1 MVSTAR
7 RRWRCNPARYLF
19 VSTLRP
25 KVLWRRLLGYGPTS
39 RPRSR
44 CPLQPTSR
52 DDARRIRAGQTGC
65 NPPAYLKI
73 EMFPAPKPSLTR
85 VMPSAPSTTSGDPG
99 IAHLR
104 VVDADSYTDWESVY
118 RDNIDRL
125 YRLMYARVGNRADAE
140 DLTSEVFRTALGPLK
155 MGLSKGEVRSYLLTT
170 AQTVLAS
177 HWRRTL
183 GAPVTSIDPDSAMAE
198 LVEPS
203 APEEPSDAPRRAAQ
217 VLAALPERYR
227 RILELRFL
235 EACSI
240 KEAAQAMGV
249 SVSNAKVL
257 QHRAL
262 RMAAKAGLEVE
273 Q

>member
-1 MVSTAR
+1 
-7 RRWRCNPARYLF
+7 
-19 VSTLRP
+19 
-25 KVLWRRLLGYGPTS
+25 
-39 RPRSR
+39 
-44 CPLQPTSR
+44 
-52 DDARRIRAGQTGC
+52 
-65 NPPAYLKI
+65 
-73 EMFPAPKPSLTR
+73 MFPAPKPSLTR
-85 VMPSAPSTTSGDPG
+85 VIDPPATSCAPDVTR
-99 IAHLR
+99 LR
-104 VVDADSYTDWESVY
+104 VLDADSYTDWESVY

-155 MGLSKGEVRSYLLTT
+155 LASSKGEVRSYLLTT

-183 GAPVTSIDPDSAMAE
+183 GASVTSIDPESDMNS

-203 APEEPSDAPRRAAQ
+203 GAEEPSDAPQRARRI
-217 VLAALPERYR
+217 LAALPERYR

>member
-1 MVSTAR
+1 MVDS
-7 RRWRCNPARYLF
+7 
-19 VSTLRP
+19 
-25 KVLWRRLLGYGPTS
+25 
-39 RPRSR
+39 
-44 CPLQPTSR
+44 
-52 DDARRIRAGQTGC
+52 
-65 NPPAYLKI
+65 
-73 EMFPAPKPSLTR
+73 
-85 VMPSAPSTTSGDPG
+85 
-99 IAHLR
+99 
-104 VVDADSYTDWESVY
+104 DSYTDWESVY
-118 RDNIDRL
+118 RDNVERL
-125 YRLMYARVGNRADAE
+125 YRLMYARVGNRSDAE
-140 DLTSEVFRTALGPLK
+140 DLTSEVFRTALGPLR
-155 MGLSKGEVRSYLLTT
+155 LASSKGEVRSYLLTT

-183 GAPVTSIDPDSAMAE
+183 GAPVTTIDPESDMNSLA
-198 LVEPS
+198 EPS
-203 APEEPSDAPRRAAQ
+203 GTEEPSDAPQRAGRI
-217 VLAALPERYR
+217 LAALPDRYR

>member
-1 MVSTAR
+1 
-7 RRWRCNPARYLF
+7 
-19 VSTLRP
+19 
-25 KVLWRRLLGYGPTS
+25 VLWHGSSVTDPFPAEEAGAPA
-39 RPRSR
+39 
-44 CPLQPTSR
+44 R
-52 DDARRIRAGQTGC
+52 DDARRIRAGQAGC

-73 EMFPAPKPSLTR
+73 EMFLAPKPPLTP
-85 VMPSAPSTTSGDPG
+85 VVDPLSASGESDVTR
-99 IAHLR
+99 LR

-118 RDNIDRL
+118 RDNVERL
-125 YRLMYARVGNRADAE
+125 YRMMYARVGNRADAE
-140 DLTSEVFRTALGPLK
+140 DLTSEVFRTALGPLR
-155 MGLSKGEVRSYLLTT
+155 LASSKGEVRSYLVTT

-183 GAPVTSIDPDSAMAE
+183 GAPVTAIDPESA
-198 LVEPS
+198 LVSLAEPS
-203 APEEPSDAPRRAAQ
+203 GTEEPSDAPQRARKI
-217 VLAALPERYR
+217 LAALPERYG